1 MPSYQKPSNLAIVSS
16 LMMSAGLPVLHAQEP
31 AATNK
36 TSNKIGAVEANPAD
50 GPEADADQL
59 SELKKI
65 NATTY
70 QLGEFTIDKKQRTIS
85 FEAETEI
92 TKEIIEYAIV
102 TPAGKIHESLFITNA
117 RPIHFNIA
125 FKLLGYKE
133 NKSLYK
139 VFVNNFPTNKNQP
152 ATDEEKTKSFFTTTI
167 SWTDKETKKT
177 HHHNINELIM
187 NVQTEKTMASNKA
200 KWSYGGSF
208 IHQGK
213 FVAEMNN
220 DLIAIFTDR
229 GAVANY
235 AGDGRE
241 DDTLW
246 FPITEKMPV
255 KGTKVTITITPD
267 FPADKKK

>member
-1 MPSYQKPSNLAIVSS
+1 MIG
-16 LMMSAGLPVLHAQEP
+16 AGMPVLHAQDPTATEKV
-31 AATNK
+31 TNK
-36 TSNKIGAVEANPAD
+36 DGIAEAGPAD
-50 GPEADADQL
+50 GPTADPDPL
-59 SELKKI
+59 SQLKKI

-70 QLGEFTIDKKQRTIS
+70 QLGEVTIDKKKRTIS
-85 FEAETEI
+85 FEAEAEI
-92 TKEIIEYAIV
+92 TKEIVEYAIV
-102 TPAGKIHESLFITNA
+102 TPAGKIHEALFITNA

-139 VFVNNFPTNKNQP
+139 VFVDNFPTEKYQA

-167 SWTDKETKKT
+167 SWTDKKTKKT
-177 HHHNINELIM
+177 HSHNINDLIK
-187 NVQTEKTMASNKA
+187 NSQTEQTLTLDKA

-208 IHQGK
+208 VHHGK

-235 AGDGRE
+235 AGKGRE

-246 FPITEKMPV
+246 LPVTEKMPV
-255 KGTKVTITITPD
+255 QGTKVTITITPD
-267 FPADKKK
+267 FPANKKK

>member
-1 MPSYQKPSNLAIVSS
+1 MRTYQKPFNIAIVSS
-16 LMMSAGLPVLHAQEP
+16 LMISAGLTVLHAQES

-36 TSNKIGAVEANPAD
+36 VLNKNSTAEAAD
-50 GPEADADQL
+50 GPESKTDPL
-59 SELKKI
+59 SQLKKI
-65 NATTY
+65 NETTY
-70 QLGEFTIDKKQRTIS
+70 QLGEVTIDKKKRTIS
-85 FEAETEI
+85 FEAEAEI
-92 TKEIIEYAIV
+92 TNEIIEYAIV

-139 VFVNNFPTNKNQP
+139 VFVNNFPTVKNQA
-152 ATDEEKTKSFFTTTI
+152 ATDEEKTKSFFTTNI

-177 HHHNINELIM
+177 HSYNINELIM
-187 NVQTEKTMASNKA
+187 NVQTEKTMANNKA

-208 IHQGK
+208 IHHGK

-220 DLIAIFTDR
+220 DLIAILTDR

-235 AGDGRE
+235 ASEGRE

>member
-117 RPIHFNIA
+117 
-125 FKLLGYKE
+125 
-133 NKSLYK
+133 
-139 VFVNNFPTNKNQP
+139 
-152 ATDEEKTKSFFTTTI
+152 
-167 SWTDKETKKT
+167 
-177 HHHNINELIM
+177 
-187 NVQTEKTMASNKA
+187 
-200 KWSYGGSF
+200 
-208 IHQGK
+208 
-213 FVAEMNN
+213 
-220 DLIAIFTDR
+220 
-229 GAVANY
+229 
-235 AGDGRE
+235 
-241 DDTLW
+241 
-246 FPITEKMPV
+246 
-255 KGTKVTITITPD
+255 
-267 FPADKKK
+267 

>member
-1 MPSYQKPSNLAIVSS
+1 MHTYFYQKPFNLAIMSS
-16 LMMSAGLPVLHAQEP
+16 LMISAGLPLLHAQEP
-31 AATNK
+31 KDNK
-36 TSNKIGAVEANPAD
+36 KD
-50 GPEADADQL
+50 GIAEADPL
-59 SELKKI
+59 SQLKKI
-65 NATTY
+65 NESTY
-70 QLGEFTIDKKQRTIS
+70 QLGEVTIDKKKRTIS

-92 TKEIIEYAIV
+92 TKDIIEYAIV

-133 NKSLYK
+133 NKSLFK
-139 VFVNNFPTNKNQP
+139 VFVNNFPTENHQA
-152 ATDEEKTKSFFTTTI
+152 ATEEEKTKSFFTATI
-167 SWTDKETKKT
+167 SWTDKETNKT
-177 HHHNINELIM
+177 HSHNINELIK
-187 NVQTEKTMASNKA
+187 NTQTEKTMADTKA

-208 IHQGK
+208 IHHGK